1 MRMAHPRRVI
11 LCFSCCVTS
20 MLLSYSFSD
29 VSPPMELLVLS
40 QTSHF
45 TYDALVIIAAF
56 FFIYIYNVSL
66 STQDT
71 IF

>member
-1 MRMAHPRRVI
+1 
-11 LCFSCCVTS
+11 

-45 TYDALVIIAAF
+45 TSDALVIIAAF
-56 FFIYIYNVSL
+56 FFIYIYNFSL